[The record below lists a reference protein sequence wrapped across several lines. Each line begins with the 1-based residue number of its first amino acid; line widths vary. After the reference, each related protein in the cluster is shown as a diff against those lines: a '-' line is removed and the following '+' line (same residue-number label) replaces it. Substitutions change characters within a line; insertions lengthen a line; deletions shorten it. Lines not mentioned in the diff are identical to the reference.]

1 MDYDFF
7 PGTELKP
14 LKNIN
19 LRKYGELVDEHGGE
33 RGLNIDLR
41 SGKITILYRAYD
53 SIVKILDQLPT
64 VKVCYDAHSSGL
76 GPASAAIYVFFIADG
91 VTETEL
97 EASIAALTTA
107 LKSDFASLEKLAQ
120 QQRG

>member
-33 RGLNIDLR
+33 RRLNIDLR
-41 SGKITILYRAYD
+41 SGKIAILYHAYD
-53 SIVKILDQLPT
+53 SIVEILDQLPI
-64 VKVCYDAHSSGL
+64 VKVCYDAHASGL
-76 GPASAAIYVFFIADG
+76 VPHQRPFTFS
-91 VTETEL
+91 L
-97 EASIAALTTA
+97 LQMALPKRS
-107 LKSDFASLEKLAQ
+107 LKRASLRLQ
-120 QQRG
+120 QH